1 MAEIDASQIME
12 VDTDYDLDESRSY
25 SIVSSHADSTVEID
39 GGGAAP
45 IGDDVV
51 VVVGPGVGKATLK
64 DGAASLIPRSDSR
77 M

>member
-1 MAEIDASQIME
+1 MAEVDASQIMV

-25 SIVSSHADSTVEID
+25 SIVSSDASSTVEID

-64 DGAASLIPRSDSR
+64 AGAASLIPRSDSR